1 MDGSKHIVLK
11 DESDRSLFNEV
22 KGLFMNRNPSI
33 KRVTDD
39 IFITYMLKYYKNGG
53 KNGR

>member
-1 MDGSKHIVLK
+1 MAGPKHIVLK
-11 DESDRSLFNEV
+11 NESDSCLFNEV

-39 IFITYMLKYYKNGG
+39 MFIKHLLKYYKNGG